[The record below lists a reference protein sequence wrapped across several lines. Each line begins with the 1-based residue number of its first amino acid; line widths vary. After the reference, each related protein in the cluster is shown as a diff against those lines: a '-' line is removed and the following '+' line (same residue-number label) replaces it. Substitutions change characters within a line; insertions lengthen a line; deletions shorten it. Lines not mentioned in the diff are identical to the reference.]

1 MTVAGAAP
9 AVAEWNEPEG
19 IAPRGTVTV
28 IPGRGEHPGVFERF
42 GRRIAAGGLEDLR

>member
-19 IAPRGTVTV
+19 ITTVV
-28 IPGRGEHPGVFERF
+28 LFLERL
-42 GRRIAAGGLEDLR
+42 RLRVDTPALARSEDLR